1 MCKLHISGKK
11 NLHWSEKLH
20 IQLLYC
26 RETWNN
32 SKYVLLGSTAYWSMG
47 EELYTPILFDG
58 SSEVP
63 GMYIAVYKYTYKYP
77 RKYLELLDSIN
88 FHSW

>member
-1 MCKLHISGKK
+1 
-11 NLHWSEKLH
+11 
-20 IQLLYC
+20 
-26 RETWNN
+26 
-32 SKYVLLGSTAYWSMG
+32 MG

-58 SSEVP
+58 NSEVS

-77 RKYLELLDSIN
+77 WKYLELLDSIN